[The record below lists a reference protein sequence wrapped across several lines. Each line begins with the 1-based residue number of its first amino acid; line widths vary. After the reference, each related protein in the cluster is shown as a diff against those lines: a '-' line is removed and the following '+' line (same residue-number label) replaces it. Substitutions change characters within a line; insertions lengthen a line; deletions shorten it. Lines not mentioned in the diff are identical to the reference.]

1 MKLSF
6 FGADQC
12 VTGSCHCLEVN
23 GKNILIDC
31 GLQQGNDHIWVHNC
45 DFFYGDAGSDAD
57 QVKGDGALDTKTST
71 YVTHSYNH
79 FWDNGKCNLQGMKSE
94 SETNYIT
101 YHHNWYDHSDSRHP
115 RIRTCSV
122 HCYNNYYDGNAKY
135 GIGVTKGASA
145 FAENNY
151 FRNCKNPMMSSG
163 QGTDALGEGTFSGEP
178 GGIIKA
184 YGNYIEGAQSYIPY
198 SENSTSFDA
207 YEVSDPSEKVPG
219 DVKTVSGGTGYNNFD
234 TDSSIMYSYKADA
247 AADVPAIVT
256 AKAGRV
262 QGGDLQWKFDNS
274 VDDASYAVNQAL
286 KDALVNYKPTV
297 IAIGG
302 GVCGAGEF
310 LFAPLRERTTGKCF
324 YKTHGKLIP
333 AELGN
338 DAGMIGA
345 AMLHRDAQ

>member
-1 MKLSF
+1 
-6 FGADQC
+6 
-12 VTGSCHCLEVN
+12 
-23 GKNILIDC
+23 
-31 GLQQGNDHIWVHNC
+31 
-45 DFFYGDAGSDAD
+45 
-57 QVKGDGALDTKTST
+57 
-71 YVTHSYNH
+71 
-79 FWDNGKCNLQGMKSE
+79 
-94 SETNYIT
+94 
-101 YHHNWYDHSDSRHP
+101 
-115 RIRTCSV
+115 
-122 HCYNNYYDGNAKY
+122 
-135 GIGVTKGASA
+135 
-145 FAENNY
+145 
-151 FRNCKNPMMSSG
+151 MMSSG

-302 GVCGAGEF
+302 GF
-310 LFAPLRERTTGKCF
+310 TDNTSDPS
-324 YKTHGKLIP
+324 
-333 AELGN
+333 
-338 DAGMIGA
+338 
-345 AMLHRDAQ
+345 

>member
-1 MKLSF
+1 
-6 FGADQC
+6 
-12 VTGSCHCLEVN
+12 
-23 GKNILIDC
+23 
-31 GLQQGNDHIWVHNC
+31 
-45 DFFYGDAGSDAD
+45 
-57 QVKGDGALDTKTST
+57 
-71 YVTHSYNH
+71 
-79 FWDNGKCNLQGMKSE
+79 
-94 SETNYIT
+94 
-101 YHHNWYDHSDSRHP
+101 
-115 RIRTCSV
+115 
-122 HCYNNYYDGNAKY
+122 
-135 GIGVTKGASA
+135 
-145 FAENNY
+145 
-151 FRNCKNPMMSSG
+151 MMSSG

-302 GVCGAGEF
+302 GFTDNTSDPIV
-310 LFAPLRERTTGKCF
+310 TTAATAVSNTTTTT
-324 YKTHGKLIP
+324 KTTV
-333 AELGN
+333 A
-338 DAGMIGA
+338 
-345 AMLHRDAQ
+345 